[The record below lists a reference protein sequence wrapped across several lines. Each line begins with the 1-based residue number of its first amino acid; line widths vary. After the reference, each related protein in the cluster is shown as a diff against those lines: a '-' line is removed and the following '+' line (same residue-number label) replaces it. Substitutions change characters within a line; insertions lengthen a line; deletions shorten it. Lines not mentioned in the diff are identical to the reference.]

1 MWIIINISRLTFEAR
16 RLFNIYFLLSFY
28 CFFFDIVNEKSER
41 KLLNMLSSYYNDVEK
56 SQEYEDAEVKAL
68 KKDLQFEKGF
78 KELENL
84 SDQINNLCREF
95 NLGLKDLKNNPPDD
109 TFMPKWH
116 ELQDLKPYP
125 VNDY

>member
-1 MWIIINISRLTFEAR
+1 MVIRMI
-16 RLFNIYFLLSFY
+16 
-28 CFFFDIVNEKSER
+28 
-41 KLLNMLSSYYNDVEK
+41 YYNPSDMEEALHDDEVEIE
-56 SQEYEDAEVKAL
+56 SL
-68 KKDLQFEKGF
+68 KKDLQFEKNF
-78 KELENL
+78 NELQKL